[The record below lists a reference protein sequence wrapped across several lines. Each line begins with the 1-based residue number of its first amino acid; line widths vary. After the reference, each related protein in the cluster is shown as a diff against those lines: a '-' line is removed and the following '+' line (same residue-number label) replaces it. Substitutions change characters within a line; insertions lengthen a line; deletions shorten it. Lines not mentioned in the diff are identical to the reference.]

1 LGGER
6 IAGTLP
12 MNLWSEDGPLTPA
25 LSPKG
30 EREQTSRNLHRVQ
43 GFNAR
48 SFRGNLSPFGG
59 EREPFGNF
67 LDKLVCGRAGLDE
80 KFGVQ
85 ARFLLGLAGSGK
97 TFRCLAER
105 VPLGKPS

>member
-1 LGGER
+1 MGFMTGN
-6 IAGTLP
+6 GNMP
-12 MNLWSEDGPLTPA
+12 PTPSA
-25 LSPKG
+25 PPFGSLCNG
-30 EREQTSRNLHRVQ
+30 REQTSRNLHRVQ